1 MESTAAPGSAPDPEA
16 FLDRVLDFDGNY
28 YERLIAMTD
37 YRRDPGEARIL
48 YLCRR
53 LVAGGAS
60 MVVTDSEETFVMKVK
75 IQYA

>member
-1 MESTAAPGSAPDPEA
+1 MESTAASGSAPDPEA
-16 FLDRVLDFDGNY
+16 FLDRVVDFDSNR
-28 YERLIAMTD
+28 YERMIAMTD

-48 YLCRR
+48 YHCRR

-60 MVVTDSEETFVMKVK
+60 MVLTDSEETFVMKVK